1 MSVPVPNSDDLR
13 RMLSMMYSGL
23 TVTEGSPV
31 PIEDGKCVVAIY
43 LRDDDTPIGAAV
55 TDFPFAAYS
64 GAALTRIPPGGAED
78 AAQSGDLSE
87 SILEN
92 VHEVFN
98 ICSRL
103 LMSNDSPHL
112 RLGPVYTSLA
122 DVPENEAAILHNP
135 VSRSDLEVDVPNYG
149 SGMIS
154 FIGGA

>member
-31 PIEDGKCVVAIY
+31 PVEDGKCVVAIY
-43 LRDDDTPIGAAV
+43 LCDDDTPIGAAV

-87 SILEN
+87 SILEI
-92 VHEVFN
+92 VGPSCDLFLDDPQGWIE
-98 ICSRL
+98 IPRL
-103 LMSNDSPHL
+103 TSAQRT
-112 RLGPVYTSLA
+112 RLHA
-122 DVPENEAAILHNP
+122 
-135 VSRSDLEVDVPNYG
+135 
-149 SGMIS
+149 
-154 FIGGA
+154 